1 MADERTADAEM
12 VEEGITGVEMVDE
25 EDCVL
30 LAVMGVTGAGK
41 SSLIKAITGSEEIVV
56 GNSLTSGIL
65 IDIRPFLAII
75 LTCNFRNLTNRS
87 LQVPLQRFQL
97 HPRRYT
103 RLQRHKSQQY
113 RPHRPPNPRIRRLL
127 ALCDIQGRTPAL
139 WHYISSSHHK
149 SQSTRFN
156 NDADPSSET
165 AVRREV
171 LRQGHVRHD
180 VLGEGR
186 PR

>member
-12 VEEGITGVEMVDE
+12 IEEGITGVEMVDE

-75 LTCNFRNLTNRS
+75 LNM
-87 LQVPLQRFQL
+87 QL
-97 HPRRYT
+97 
-103 RLQRHKSQQY
+103 
-113 RPHRPPNPRIRRLL
+113 
-127 ALCDIQGRTPAL
+127 
-139 WHYISSSHHK
+139 
-149 SQSTRFN
+149 
-156 NDADPSSET
+156 
-165 AVRREV
+165 
-171 LRQGHVRHD
+171 
-180 VLGEGR
+180 
-186 PR
+186 